1 MRKLKQRQ
9 VLLTSPRLSES
20 QSGISTACILTFVYI
35 WWTRILIKGPNIPI
49 VHQKVGERRLMRIII
64 ILKEAQKI
72 LTLDEVIQ
80 RVKRWVFSGEPPKS
94 LSPLP
99 EKNLAVDRIQIESR
113 MIDPLYF
120 GIQCLQV
127 NLQGSNLLNA
137 SYFSFYSSSQPH
149 GSMNKSSWPHSSFTF
164 EKHLHGCLV
173 QSTSCSSQ
181 LFHSFYRMGMDI

>member
-1 MRKLKQRQ
+1 M
-9 VLLTSPRLSES
+9 
-20 QSGISTACILTFVYI
+20 
-35 WWTRILIKGPNIPI
+35 
-49 VHQKVGERRLMRIII
+49 
-64 ILKEAQKI
+64 
-72 LTLDEVIQ
+72 TLDEVIY

-137 SYFSFYSSSQPH
+137 SYFSFHSSSQPH

-181 LFHSFYRMGMDI
+181 LFHSFYRMGMDIWPWACPKDRQPRLSPENLNLELSHTRKGIRAESPQRQYHEETTW